1 MLHPLRADVAF
12 SFQTVESTLRHIGCI
27 ENFAVRQVNT
37 QVTYTFSVLDRAQT
51 ELWGSNL
58 PIK

>member
-12 SFQTVESTLRHIGCI
+12 SFQTVRHIGCI